1 MSEIYLDNAAT
12 TPMSPKVIDVITD
25 QMKNDFGNASSTYQ
39 LGRQA
44 RHVIDQARHQI
55 AQAINAQDGEIIF
68 TSGGSESN
76 NTAIFG
82 TAYSRKDIGKKII
95 TTKIEH
101 PSVLNPMKRLEKQ
114 GYEVVYLDVDE
125 SGHISLDQL
134 KKELTPDTILVSIM
148 AVNNEV
154 GSIMPI
160 QKIGELVADS
170 NAYFHVDAVQ
180 GMGSIDLDVKKMKID
195 FLSVSAHKINGPKFL
210 GFLYENS
217 KITIPDLVLGGEQE
231 MKRRAGTENV
241 PGIAGFG
248 EAVKE
253 LMTMGHASLQKKYK
267 HFQDIILNTLDKAGI
282 KYHINGGRGENV
294 SHHVLNL
301 QIDGVSTTVL
311 QTMLDLNGY
320 AVSGGSA
327 CTAGSLEPSH
337 VLIACFGADSPRIKE
352 SIRISFGRYNTD
364 EEVSRFAKKLA
375 EIAQEK
381 QSSEKQLLSK
391 RK

>member
-1 MSEIYLDNAAT
+1 MREIYLDNAAT

-25 QMKNDFGNASSTYQ
+25 EMKNDFGNASSTYE
-39 LGRQA
+39 LGRKA
-44 RHVIDQARHQI
+44 RNVIDRARHQI
-55 AQAINAQDGEIIF
+55 AKSINAKDGEIIF

-82 TAYSRKDIGKKII
+82 TAYSRNNIGKKII

-101 PSVLNPMKRLEKQ
+101 PSVLNPMKRLEHE
-114 GYEVVYLDVDE
+114 GYNVVYLDVDKT
-125 SGHISLDQL
+125 GHISLDQL
-134 KKELTPDTILVSIM
+134 KHELTPETILVSIM

-154 GSIMPI
+154 GTIMPLK
-160 QKIGELVADS
+160 KIGEIVENS
-170 NAYFHVDAVQ
+170 NAYFHVDNVQ
-180 GMGSIDLDVKKMKID
+180 GMGTIDIDVKAMNID

-217 KITIPDLVLGGEQE
+217 DINIPNLVLGGEQE
-231 MKRRAGTENV
+231 TKRRAGTENV

-253 LMTMGHASLQKKYK
+253 LSEIGHDSLQKKYA
-267 HFQDIILNTLDKAGI
+267 HFQDIILKTLNDNHVD
-282 KYHINGGRGENV
+282 YEINGGYGPGY

-301 QIDGVSTTVL
+301 WIKGVSTTSM
-311 QTMLDLNGY
+311 QTNLDLNGY

-337 VLIACFGADSPRIKE
+337 VLIACFGTDSPRINE
-352 SIRISFGRYNTD
+352 SIRISFGRYNTE
-364 EEVSRFAKKLA
+364 EEVKSF
-375 EIAQEK
+375 AQELVK
-381 QSSEKQLLSK
+381 IAKRIQSKNK
-391 RK
+391 

>member
-1 MSEIYLDNAAT
+1 MREIYLDNAAT

-25 QMKNDFGNASSTYQ
+25 EMKNDFGNASSTYEI
-39 LGRQA
+39 GRRA
-44 RHVIDQARHQI
+44 RNVIDKARHQI
-55 AQAINAQDGEIIF
+55 AESINAKDGEIIF

-82 TAYSRKDIGKKII
+82 TAYGRKNIGKKII
-95 TTKIEH
+95 TDKIEH
-101 PSVLNPMKRLEKQ
+101 PSVLNPMKRLEQ
-114 GYEVVYLDVDE
+114 EGYDIVYLDVDE
-125 SGHISLDQL
+125 KGQISLDQL

-154 GSIMPI
+154 GTKMPL
-160 QKIGELVADS
+160 KEIGEMVKDS
-170 NAYFHVDAVQ
+170 NAYFHVDNVQ
-180 GMGSIDLDVKKMKID
+180 GMGTVDIDVKAMNID

-217 KITIPDLVLGGEQE
+217 DISIPNLVLGGEQE
-231 MKRRAGTENV
+231 VKRRAGTENV

-253 LMTMGHASLQKKYK
+253 LTEVGRDSLQEKYA
-267 HFQDIILNTLDKAGI
+267 HFQDIILKALDDNHI
-282 KYHINGGRGENV
+282 DYEINGGYGDGY

-301 QIDGVSTTVL
+301 WLKGVSTTSM
-311 QTMLDLNGY
+311 QTNLDLNGY

-337 VLIACFGADSPRIKE
+337 VLIACFGEDSPRINE

-364 EEVSRFAKKLA
+364 EEVKSF
-375 EIAQEK
+375 AQELVK
-381 QSSEKQLLSK
+381 IAK
-391 RK
+391 RIQAKNK

>member
-253 LMTMGHASLQKKYK
+253 LMTIGHASLQKKYK

-364 EEVSRFAKKLA
+364 EEVSRFAKKLT

-381 QSSEKQLLSK
+381 QSSEK
-391 RK
+391 

>member
-1 MSEIYLDNAAT
+1 MREIYLDNAAT

-25 QMKNDFGNASSTYQ
+25 EMKNDFGNASSTYE
-39 LGRQA
+39 LGRKA
-44 RHVIDQARHQI
+44 RNVIDRARHQI
-55 AQAINAQDGEIIF
+55 AKSINAKDGEIIF

-82 TAYSRKDIGKKII
+82 TAYSRNNIGKKII

-101 PSVLNPMKRLEKQ
+101 PSVLNPMKRLEHE
-114 GYEVVYLDVDE
+114 GYNVVYLDVDKT
-125 SGHISLDQL
+125 GHISLDQL
-134 KKELTPDTILVSIM
+134 KHELTPETILVSIM

-154 GSIMPI
+154 GTIMPLK
-160 QKIGELVADS
+160 KIGEIVENS
-170 NAYFHVDAVQ
+170 NAYFHVDNVQ
-180 GMGSIDLDVKKMKID
+180 GMGTIDIDVKAMNID

-217 KITIPDLVLGGEQE
+217 DINIPNLVLGGEQE
-231 MKRRAGTENV
+231 TKRRAGTENV

-253 LMTMGHASLQKKYK
+253 LSEIGHDSLQKKYA
-267 HFQDIILNTLDKAGI
+267 HFQDIILKALNDNHVD
-282 KYHINGGRGENV
+282 YEINGGYGPGY

-301 QIDGVSTTVL
+301 WIKGVSTTSM
-311 QTMLDLNGY
+311 QTNLDLNGY

-337 VLIACFGADSPRIKE
+337 VLIACFGADSPRINE
-352 SIRISFGRYNTD
+352 SIRISFGRYNTA
-364 EEVSRFAKKLA
+364 EEVKSF
-375 EIAQEK
+375 AQELVK
-381 QSSEKQLLSK
+381 IAKRIQSKNK
-391 RK
+391 

>member
-1 MSEIYLDNAAT
+1 MREIYLDNAAT

-25 QMKNDFGNASSTYQ
+25 EMKNDFGNASSTYE
-39 LGRQA
+39 LGRKA
-44 RHVIDQARHQI
+44 RNVIDLARHQI
-55 AQAINAQDGEIIF
+55 ATSINAKDGEIIF

-82 TAYSRKDIGKKII
+82 TAYSRNNIGKKII

-101 PSVLNPMKRLEKQ
+101 PSVLNPMKRLEHE
-114 GYEVVYLDVDE
+114 GYNVVYLDVDKT
-125 SGHISLDQL
+125 GHISLDQL
-134 KKELTPDTILVSIM
+134 KHELTPETILVSIM

-154 GSIMPI
+154 GTIMPLK
-160 QKIGELVADS
+160 KIGEIVENS
-170 NAYFHVDAVQ
+170 NAYFHVDNVQ
-180 GMGSIDLDVKKMKID
+180 GMGTIDIDVKAMNID

-217 KITIPDLVLGGEQE
+217 DINIPNLVLGGEQE
-231 MKRRAGTENV
+231 TKRRAGTENV

-253 LMTMGHASLQKKYK
+253 LSEIGHDSLQKKYA
-267 HFQDIILNTLDKAGI
+267 HFQDIILKALNDNHVD
-282 KYHINGGRGENV
+282 YEINGGYGPGY

-301 QIDGVSTTVL
+301 WIKGVSTTSM
-311 QTMLDLNGY
+311 QTNLDLNGY

-337 VLIACFGADSPRIKE
+337 VLIACFGADSPRINE
-352 SIRISFGRYNTD
+352 SIRISFGRYNTE
-364 EEVSRFAKKLA
+364 EEVISF
-375 EIAQEK
+375 AQELVK
-381 QSSEKQLLSK
+381 IAKRIQSKNK
-391 RK
+391 